1 MEHILELVHLKK
13 YYGQTKAVE
22 DVSFHVDAGEV
33 VAIIGPS
40 GAGKSTVLRCI
51 NRMIEPTGGSILFD
65 GQDMAKLQKA
75 KELKT
80 ARRKIGMI
88 FQSFNLV
95 YRLSVFQNVLHGRL
109 GYMSAPNAVMGR
121 YSEEDKHKAVQL
133 LNMIGLKDMIYK
145 KAGELSGGQKQ
156 RVGIAR
162 ALMQDPT
169 LLLCDEPIASLDPSS
184 SRVIMNQIQEM
195 AKTRN
200 IACIVNLHQVDVAM
214 AYADRIIGIHQ
225 GRIVFDD
232 VPDKL
237 TASMIE
243 TIYDAPIDKL
253 TIGLEE
259 GVALHA

>member
-65 GQDMAKLQKA
+65 GQDMAKLQKE

-88 FQSFNLV
+88 FRSFNLV

>member
-65 GQDMAKLQKA
+65 GQDMAKLQKE

-109 GYMSAPNAVMGR
+109 GYMSAPDAVMGR

-195 AKTRN
+195 AKTRD

>member
-51 NRMIEPTGGSILFD
+51 NRMIELTGGSILFD
-65 GQDMAKLQKA
+65 GQDMAKLQKE

>member
-22 DVSFHVDAGEV
+22 DVSFHVDACEV

-65 GQDMAKLQKA
+65 GQDMAKLQKE